1 MMDLTITIVS
11 YHNEEDVK
19 AAVDSIE
26 AFTPDTITKQIYIV
40 DNAGESL
47 AGLE

>member
-1 MMDLTITIVS
+1 MIDLTITIVS

-40 DNAGESL
+40 DNANHSMRM
-47 AGLE
+47 